1 MSASAADGP
10 VPASLAPLVASLS
23 EALAAHGGPLTW
35 HLRHPVTGAP
45 LTVTAEAT
53 ADGPAVRLDAEGTT
67 ADGHPLVP
75 AGPLDALSGSLDVA
89 EAAGQLARL
98 VVPGLADWATVT
110 VLGEDGAPARS
121 AVAHR
126 SPLLLPDVETY
137 ISQRVTAPR
146 DQASVTAALRSG
158 EPVQILAIGSDLGP
172 EAQPDPEVRAA
183 WRRLDPT
190 SSLFVPLQARGSAFG
205 VLSLVNSGDRPAHGE
220 AEITAAVALARR
232 AALALDNARLY
243 ERQLQ
248 VAETLQHSL
257 LTPPPQ
263 PAGLDIA
270 VRYRPASSHALV
282 GGDWYDAF
290 EQPDGATLL
299 VIGDVVGHNVEAA
312 SAMAQLRSAVRT
324 LAYDRPD
331 SPAGTLERVDRVLA
345 GLHVGTLATALV
357 ARLEAPGGDGSRVL
371 RWSSAGHLPP
381 LLLHPDGR
389 SRLLETP
396 AERLLGIEEPTQ
408 RTDHEAVIAP
418 GDTVL
423 LCTDGLAEAGRV
435 GIDEGLARIAAALAD
450 LGALPPGALCDRLLS
465 RLVPDRAED
474 DVAVLAVRCLPVG
487 VGP

>member
-1 MSASAADGP
+1 VSAPAADGP
-10 VPASLAPLVASLS
+10 VPAWLASAVAR
-23 EALAAHGGPLTW
+23 LAEELDGPAGRRRTW
-35 HLRHPVTGAP
+35 SGRHPGTGEP
-45 LTVTAEAT
+45 LAVTAEA
-53 ADGPAVRLDAEGTT
+53 AAGDLALRLGPGDGAPPVLPGA
-67 ADGHPLVP
+67 
-75 AGPLDALSGSLDVA
+75 LDALAGSLDVA

-126 SPLLLPDVETY
+126 DPDLLPDVELY
-137 ISQRVTAPR
+137 LSRRLTAPR

-158 EPVQILAIGSDLGP
+158 EPVQIVEIRTDLGP
-172 EAQPDPEVRAA
+172 DAEPDPSVRAA

-190 SSLFVPLQARGSAFG
+190 SSLFVPLQGRGAAFG
-205 VLSLVNSGDRPAHGE
+205 VLSLVNCGDRPPHD
-220 AEITAAVALARR
+220 AAQIAAALSVTRR
-232 AALALDNARLY
+232 AALAVDNARLY

-263 PAGLDIA
+263 PDGLTIA

-290 EQPDGATLL
+290 EQSDGATLL

-331 SPAGTLERVDRVLA
+331 SPAGTLVRVDRVLA

-357 ARLEAPGGDGSRVL
+357 ARLEAPGPDGRRTL

-381 LLLHPDGR
+381 LLVHADGR
-389 SRLLETP
+389 TRLLETR
-396 AERLLGIEEPTQ
+396 AERMLGTDEPAS
-408 RTDHEAVIAP
+408 RTDHEATVAP

-423 LCTDGLAEAGRV
+423 LCTDGLVEAGRV
-435 GIDEGLARIAAALAD
+435 GIDEGLARIAGAVTDLAGLD
-450 LGALPPGALCDRLLS
+450 PGALCDRLLS
-465 RLVPDRAED
+465 RLVPDRVED
-474 DVAVLAVRCLPVG
+474 DVAVLAVRCLPAG
-487 VGP
+487 D